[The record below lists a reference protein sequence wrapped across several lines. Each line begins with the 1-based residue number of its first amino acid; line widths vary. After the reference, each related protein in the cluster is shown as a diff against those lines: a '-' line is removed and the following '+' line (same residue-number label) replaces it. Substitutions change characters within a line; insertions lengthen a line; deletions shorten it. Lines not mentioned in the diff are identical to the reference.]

1 MGMRSAARMPK
12 LTRRSRILI
21 MIALGVIV
29 LLLAGPRLIDAYV
42 DWLWFGE
49 LGYRSV
55 FTTMLATRIVV
66 CLVAGV
72 VVGGIVFGGLALAYR
87 TRPVFVPDADNDP
100 VARYRAVVLA
110 RLRLVGIGIPAAIG
124 LLAGIVAQSYWARI
138 QLFLHGGD
146 FGVRDPQFGR
156 DLGFYAFELPFYRLM
171 LSYMLVSV
179 FLAFV
184 ANLVAHYIFGGIRLS
199 GRTGALSRS
208 ARVQLV
214 SLVGV
219 LVLLKAVAY
228 WLDRYELLSHTR
240 GGKPFTGA
248 GYTDINAVLPA
259 KLILMAIALICAAA
273 VFSAIAMRDLRIPA
287 IGLVLLLLS
296 SLIVGAGW
304 PLIVEQISVK
314 PNAAQKESEYISRS
328 ITATR
333 QAYGLTSDVV
343 TYRNYSGDSPATAQQ
358 VAADRATTSNIRLLD
373 PTIVSPAFTQF
384 QQGKNFYYFPDQLS
398 IDRYLD
404 RNGNLRDYVVAARE
418 LNPDRL
424 IDNQRDWINRHTV
437 YTHGNGFIASP
448 ANTVRGIANDPNQNG
463 GYPEFLVNV
472 VGANGTVVSD
482 GPAPLDQPRIYFGP
496 VISNTSADYAI
507 VGRNGDDREYDYETN
522 IDTKRYTYTGSG
534 GVPLGG
540 WLARSVFAAKFAE
553 RNFLFSNVIG
563 SNSKILFNRDPAQ
576 RVEAVAPWLT
586 TDSAVYPA
594 IVNKRLVWIVDGYTT
609 LDNYPYSELT
619 SLSSAT
625 ADSNEVAFNRLVP
638 DKKVSYIRNS
648 VKATVDAYDGTV
660 TLYQQDEKDPVLKAW
675 MQVFP
680 GTVKPKSDIAP
691 ELAEHLRYPED
702 LFKVQRML
710 LAKYH
715 VNDPVTFFSTSDF
728 WDVPLDP
735 NPTASSYQ
743 PPYYIV
749 AKNIAKDDNSASYQ
763 LISAMNRF
771 KRDYLAAYISAS
783 SDPATYGNLT
793 VLTIP
798 GQVNGPKLANNAIT
812 TDPAVSQ
819 DLGVIGRDNQNRI
832 RWGNLLT
839 LPVARGGLLYV
850 EPVYASPGASDAASS
865 YPRLIRVAM
874 MYNDKVGYGPTVR
887 DALTG
892 LFGPGAGATATG
904 IAPTEAAV
912 PPSPAANPP
921 PPASGPQPPP
931 VTARPR
937 FPSGRSPYRRPKLLR
952 CRRSRLPS
960 ARRGMR
966 RRRATSPP
974 TGRRC
979 SDLMRPSPSSTTPGS
994 QSGRSRRADAEVAD
1008 FTGNRGLLRLLT
1020 GARRLP
1026 DPRGRPLEPGLAPHP
1041 VGHLAASTDSP
1052 RPSGAGTG
1060 GVNARRAPLGSDEV
1074 GIVELAVVIR
1084 CPGLENGEAR
1094 LHGQQVAQ
1102 PRTGTVEGH
1111 TVSVHHILANLR
1123 AQTELEL
1130 PAGSFLELPRRG
1142 CRDEGTARERQRD
1155 PGGQLKAGRGRRG
1168 DSCV

>member
-1 MGMRSAARMPK
+1 MRPAARMPK

-21 MIALGVIV
+21 LIALGVIV
-29 LLLAGPRLIDAYV
+29 LLLTGPRLIDAYV

-55 FTTMLATRIVV
+55 FTTVLVTRIVV
-66 CLVAGV
+66 FLVAGV
-72 VVGGIVFGGLALAYR
+72 LVGGIVFAGLGLAYR
-87 TRPVFVPDADNDP
+87 TRPVFVPSSDNDP
-100 VARYRAVVLA
+100 VARYRALA
-110 RLRLVGIGIPAAIG
+110 MSRLRLLGIGIPAAVG
-124 LLAGIVAQSYWARI
+124 LLAGVIAQSYWVRI
-138 QLFLHGGD
+138 QLFLHGGN
-146 FGVRDPQFGR
+146 FGIRDPQFGK
-156 DLGFYAFELPFYRLM
+156 DLGFYAFELPFYRLV
-171 LSYMLVSV
+171 LSYMFAAA

-184 ANLVAHYIFGGIRLS
+184 ANLVAHYIFGGIRLT
-199 GRTGALSRS
+199 GRAGAVSRS
-208 ARVQLV
+208 ARIQLV
-214 SLVGV
+214 SLIGA
-219 LVLLKAVAY
+219 LVLLKALAY

-259 KLILMAIALICAAA
+259 KLILLAIALICAAA
-273 VFSAIAMRDLRIPA
+273 VFSAIVLRDLRIPA

-314 PNAAQKESEYISRS
+314 PDAARKESEYISRS
-328 ITATR
+328 ILATR
-333 QAYGLTSDVV
+333 QAYGLTEDVV
-343 TYRNYSGDSPATAQQ
+343 SYRNYTGDAPANAQQ
-358 VAADRATTSNIRLLD
+358 VATDRATTSNIRLLD
-373 PTIVSPAFTQF
+373 PTIISPAFTQF

-404 RNGNLRDYVVAARE
+404 RNGALRDFVVAARE

-463 GYPEFLVNV
+463 GYPQFLVNV
-472 VGANGTVVSD
+472 VGANGSVVSD
-482 GPAPLDQPRIYFGP
+482 GPAPLDQPRVYFGP
-496 VISNTSADYAI
+496 VISNTVADYAI
-507 VGRNGDDREYDYETN
+507 VGKNGDDREYDYETN
-522 IDTKRYTYTGSG
+522 TDTKRYTYAGSG
-534 GVPLGG
+534 GVAIGN
-540 WLARSVFAAKFAE
+540 WLSRSVFAAKFAE
-553 RNFLFSNVIG
+553 RNFLFSSVIG

-594 IVNKRLVWIVDGYTT
+594 IVNKRLVWILDGYTT

-625 ADSNEVAFNRLVP
+625 ADSTEVAFNRLAP
-638 DKKVSYIRNS
+638 DKQVSYIRNS

-660 TLYQQDEKDPVLKAW
+660 TLYQQDEQDPVLKAW

-680 GTVKPKSDIAP
+680 GTVKPKTDMTP

-715 VNDPVTFFSTSDF
+715 VNDPVTFFNTSDF

-749 AKNIAKDDNSASYQ
+749 AKNILKNDNSASYQ
-763 LISAMNRF
+763 LTSAMNRF

-783 SDPATYGNLT
+783 SDPATYGKIT

-798 GQVNGPKLANNAIT
+798 GNVNGPKLANNAIT

-832 RWGNLLT
+832 KWGNLLT
-839 LPVARGGLLYV
+839 LPVAQGGLLYV

-874 MYNDKVGYGPTVR
+874 MYNDKIGYGPTVG

-892 LFGPGAGATATG
+892 LFGPGAAAAATG
-904 IAPTEAAV
+904 IEPTDAGGPPNPNPPASAPTPAGAPGTSPPPAAV
-912 PPSPAANPP
+912 PPAPDATATLSPAKA
-921 PPASGPQPPP
+921 AALQDIQ
-931 VTARPR
+931 TAIGAARDAQKKGD
-937 FPSGRSPYRRPKLLR
+937 FAAYGSALQ
-952 CRRSRLPS
+952 RL
-960 ARRGMR
+960 
-966 RRRATSPP
+966 
-974 TGRRC
+974 
-979 SDLMRPSPSSTTPGS
+979 D
-994 QSGRSRRADAEVAD
+994 DAITK
-1008 FTGNRGLLRLLT
+1008 FNNT
-1020 GARRLP
+1020 
-1026 DPRGRPLEPGLAPHP
+1026 
-1041 VGHLAASTDSP
+1041 
-1052 RPSGAGTG
+1052 
-1060 GVNARRAPLGSDEV
+1060 
-1074 GIVELAVVIR
+1074 
-1084 CPGLENGEAR
+1084 
-1094 LHGQQVAQ
+1094 
-1102 PRTGTVEGH
+1102 
-1111 TVSVHHILANLR
+1111 
-1123 AQTELEL
+1123 
-1130 PAGSFLELPRRG
+1130 
-1142 CRDEGTARERQRD
+1142 
-1155 PGGQLKAGRGRRG
+1155 K
-1168 DSCV
+1168 

>member
-1 MGMRSAARMPK
+1 MPK

-21 MIALGVIV
+21 LIALGVIV

-55 FTTMLATRIVV
+55 FTTVLVTRIVV
-66 CLVAGV
+66 FLVTGLL
-72 VVGGIVFGGLALAYR
+72 VGGIVFAGLAIAYR
-87 TRPVFVPDADNDP
+87 TRPVFVPSNENDP
-100 VARYRAVVLA
+100 VARYRALVMS
-110 RLRLVGIGIPAAIG
+110 RLRLVGIGIPASVG
-124 LLAGIVAQSYWARI
+124 LLAGVVAQSYWARV

-146 FGVRDPQFGR
+146 FGITDPQFGK
-156 DLGFYAFELPFYRLM
+156 DLGFYAFELPFYRLV
-171 LSYMLVSV
+171 LSYLFVAV
-179 FLAFV
+179 FLAFL
-184 ANLVAHYIFGGIRLS
+184 ANLVSHYLFGGIRLS
-199 GRTGALSRS
+199 GRAGALSRS
-208 ARVQLV
+208 ARIQLIT
-214 SLVGV
+214 LVGV

-273 VFSAIAMRDLRIPA
+273 VFSAITLRDLRIPA

-296 SLIVGAGW
+296 SMIVGAGW
-304 PLIVEQISVK
+304 PMIVEQISVK

-328 ITATR
+328 IAATR
-333 QAYGLTSDVV
+333 QAYGLTPDVV
-343 TYRNYSGDSPATAQQ
+343 TYRNYTAGDSQATAQQ

-384 QQGKNFYYFPDQLS
+384 QQGKNFYYFPEQLS

-404 RNGNLRDYVVAARE
+404 RTGALRDYVVAARE
-418 LNPDRL
+418 LNPERL

-463 GYPEFLVNV
+463 GYPQFLANV
-472 VGANGTVVSD
+472 VGANGSIVSD
-482 GPAPLDQPRIYFGP
+482 GPAQLDQPRIYFGP
-496 VISNTSADYAI
+496 VIANASADYAI
-507 VGRNGDDREYDYETN
+507 VGKTGADREYDYETSTE
-522 IDTKRYTYTGSG
+522 TKNYTYTGSG
-534 GVPLGG
+534 GVSVGS
-540 WLARSVFAAKFAE
+540 WIARSVFAAKFAE

-586 TDSAVYPA
+586 TDSSVYPA
-594 IVNKRLVWIVDGYTT
+594 IVNKRLVWIIDGYTT

-625 ADSNEVAFNRLVP
+625 ADSTEVAFNRLAP

-660 TLYQQDEKDPVLKAW
+660 TLYQQDENDPVLKAW
-675 MQVFP
+675 MRVFP
-680 GTVKPKSDIAP
+680 GTVKPKSDITP
-691 ELAEHLRYPED
+691 ELADHLRYPED

-749 AKNIAKDDNSASYQ
+749 AKNIAKNDNSASYQ
-763 LISAMNRF
+763 LTSAMNRF

-783 SDPATYGNLT
+783 SDRDTYGKIT

-832 RWGNLLT
+832 KWGNLLT
-839 LPVARGGLLYV
+839 LPVGQGGLLYV

-874 MYNDKVGYGPTVR
+874 MYNDKIGYGPTVG

-904 IAPTEAAV
+904 IQPTEAGAPVSPPANTPPGPAAGPGPPPPTAAV
-912 PPSPAANPP
+912 PPPPDASAALSPAKA
-921 PPASGPQPPP
+921 AALQEIQAAIGA
-931 VTARPR
+931 ARDAQKKGD
-937 FPSGRSPYRRPKLLR
+937 FAGYGSALQ
-952 CRRSRLPS
+952 RL
-960 ARRGMR
+960 
-966 RRRATSPP
+966 
-974 TGRRC
+974 
-979 SDLMRPSPSSTTPGS
+979 
-994 QSGRSRRADAEVAD
+994 
-1008 FTGNRGLLRLLT
+1008 
-1020 GARRLP
+1020 
-1026 DPRGRPLEPGLAPHP
+1026 
-1041 VGHLAASTDSP
+1041 
-1052 RPSGAGTG
+1052 
-1060 GVNARRAPLGSDEV
+1060 DEA
-1074 GIVELAVVIR
+1074 ITKF
-1084 CPGLENGEAR
+1084 NN
-1094 LHGQQVAQ
+1094 
-1102 PRTGTVEGH
+1102 T
-1111 TVSVHHILANLR
+1111 
-1123 AQTELEL
+1123 
-1130 PAGSFLELPRRG
+1130 
-1142 CRDEGTARERQRD
+1142 
-1155 PGGQLKAGRGRRG
+1155 K
-1168 DSCV
+1168 

>member
-1 MGMRSAARMPK
+1 MPK

-21 MIALGVIV
+21 TIALAVI
-29 LLLAGPRLIDAYV
+29 LLLLIGPRLVDGYV

-55 FTTMLATRIVV
+55 FTTVLLTR
-66 CLVAGV
+66 LVLFLLVGLL
-72 VVGGIVFGGLALAYR
+72 VGGIVFAGLALAYR
-87 TRPVFVPDADNDP
+87 TRPVFVPSNGNDP
-100 VARYRAVVLA
+100 VARYRSVVMS
-110 RLRLVGIGIPAAIG
+110 RLRVIGTGIPVAIG
-124 LLAGIVAQSYWARI
+124 LLAGIVAQTYWVRV

-146 FGVRDPQFGR
+146 FGIADPQFGK
-156 DLGFYAFELPFYRLM
+156 DLGFYAFDLPFYRLV
-171 LSYMLVSV
+171 LSFLFVAL

-184 ANLVAHYIFGGIRLS
+184 ANLLAHYVFGGIRLS

-208 ARVQLV
+208 ARIQLI
-214 SLVGV
+214 SLIGT
-219 LVLLKAVAY
+219 LVLFKAIAY

-259 KLILMAIALICAAA
+259 KLILLAIALICAAA
-273 VFSAIAMRDLRIPA
+273 VFSAVVLRDLRIPA

-314 PNAAQKESEYISRS
+314 PNAAQKEREYIGRS

-333 QAYGLTSDVV
+333 QAYGLTDDVV
-343 TYRNYSGDSPATAQQ
+343 SYRDYSGGGQATAEQ
-358 VAADRATTSNIRLLD
+358 VASDRATTSNIRLLD

-384 QQGKNFYYFPDQLS
+384 QQGKNFYFFPDQLS

-404 RNGNLRDYVVAARE
+404 HDGHLRDYVVAARE
-418 LNPDRL
+418 LNPDHL

-463 GYPEFLVNV
+463 GYPEFLANV
-472 VGANGTVVSD
+472 SGPNGGVVSD
-482 GPAPLDQPRIYFGP
+482 GPARLDQPRVYFGP
-496 VISNTSADYAI
+496 VISNTPADYAI
-507 VGRNGDDREYDYETN
+507 VGKNGADREYDYETN
-522 IDTKRYTYTGSG
+522 AGTTNYTYTGSG
-534 GVPLGG
+534 GVPIGG
-540 WLARSVFAAKFAE
+540 WLSRSVFAAKFAE
-553 RNFLFSNVIG
+553 RNFLFSSVIG

-586 TDSAVYPA
+586 ADSNVYPA
-594 IVNKRLVWIVDGYTT
+594 IVNKRLVWIIDAYTT

-625 ADSNEVAFNRLVP
+625 ADSTEVAFNRLVP
-638 DKKVSYIRNS
+638 DKQVSYIRNS

-660 TLYQQDEKDPVLKAW
+660 SLYQQDERDPVLKAW
-675 MQVFP
+675 MKVFP
-680 GTVKPKSDIAP
+680 GTVKAKSDITP
-691 ELAEHLRYPED
+691 ELAAHLRYPED

-749 AKNIAKDDNSASYQ
+749 AKNIAKEDNSASFQ

-783 SDPATYGNLT
+783 SDPGTYGKIT
-793 VLTIP
+793 VLTVP

-812 TDPAVSQ
+812 TDTAVSQ

-832 RWGNLLT
+832 KWGNLLT
-839 LPVARGGLLYV
+839 LPVAQGGLLYV
-850 EPVYASPGASDAASS
+850 EPVYASPGSSDAASS

-874 MYNDKVGYGPTVR
+874 MYNDKIGYGPTVG

-892 LFGPGAGATATG
+892 LFGPGAGATAAG
-904 IAPTEAAV
+904 IAPTEAGA
-912 PPSPAANPP
+912 PANPP
-921 PPASGPQPPP
+921 PSAAPPADGSPPP
-931 VTARPR
+931 PAAAAIP
-937 FPSGRSPYRRPKLLR
+937 
-952 CRRSRLPS
+952 
-960 ARRGMR
+960 
-966 RRRATSPP
+966 
-974 TGRRC
+974 
-979 SDLMRPSPSSTTPGS
+979 PSPNGAVTLSPAKAAALKDVESAIGAARDA
-994 QSGRSRRADAEVAD
+994 QKSGDFAAYGAALQRLNDAITKFD
-1008 FTGNRGLLRLLT
+1008 NTN
-1020 GARRLP
+1020 
-1026 DPRGRPLEPGLAPHP
+1026 
-1041 VGHLAASTDSP
+1041 
-1052 RPSGAGTG
+1052 
-1060 GVNARRAPLGSDEV
+1060 
-1074 GIVELAVVIR
+1074 
-1084 CPGLENGEAR
+1084 
-1094 LHGQQVAQ
+1094 
-1102 PRTGTVEGH
+1102 
-1111 TVSVHHILANLR
+1111 
-1123 AQTELEL
+1123 
-1130 PAGSFLELPRRG
+1130 
-1142 CRDEGTARERQRD
+1142 
-1155 PGGQLKAGRGRRG
+1155 
-1168 DSCV
+1168 